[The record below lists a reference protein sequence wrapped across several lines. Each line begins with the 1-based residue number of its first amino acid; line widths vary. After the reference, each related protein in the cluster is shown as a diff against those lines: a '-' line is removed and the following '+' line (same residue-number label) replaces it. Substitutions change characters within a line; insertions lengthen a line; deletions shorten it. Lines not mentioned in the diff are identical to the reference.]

1 MLQGNSLPSST
12 TVVALDRS
20 DDDDVTED
28 EQAREKRF
36 VDFVKV
42 GRTLRRLFTRPP
54 GNPGYVFPPPR

>member
-1 MLQGNSLPSST
+1 M
-12 TVVALDRS
+12 DRS